1 MTGITQIGFSQRI
14 RLDWLEKTARL
25 FLAGNTREEIETEL
39 QDFLQDKL
47 SIGGRAE
54 RGAREKAITIL
65 LKIWVSVPG
74 SLASFHKE
82 GLEFLRK
89 LPPEDHLAVHWG
101 MTMAVYPF
109 FANVAE
115 QVGRLIRLQESFTLA
130 QIQRRIREQLG
141 ERETVARAARRIL
154 SSFVDWE
161 VLERSAKRGNYEG
174 ASPHPVKHRRL
185 VVWLIESV
193 LISNSST
200 SGSLKSIAQAPSLFP
215 FRVNSVNTNDLK
227 ENERLESY
235 RQGLD
240 EDIIMLAQMDRQMV
254 GRIKLK

>member
-14 RLDWLEKTARL
+14 RLEWLEKTARL

-47 SIGGRAE
+47 SIGGSAE
-54 RGAREKAITIL
+54 RGTREKAITIL

-74 SLASFHKE
+74 SLAAFHKE
-82 GLEFLRK
+82 GLEFLKK
-89 LPPEDHLAVHWG
+89 LPREDHLP
-101 MTMAVYPF
+101 VYPF

-154 SSFVDWE
+154 SSFVDWK

-174 ASPHPVKHRRL
+174 ISPHPVKHRRL
-185 VVWLIESV
+185 VVWLIESA

-215 FRVNSVNTNDLK
+215 FRIDSMNINDLK
-227 ENERLESY
+227 ENGRLELY

-240 EDIIMLAQMDRQMV
+240 EDIIMLAQMNR
-254 GRIKLK
+254 

>member
-14 RLDWLEKTARL
+14 RLEWLEKTARF
-25 FLAGNTREEIETEL
+25 FLAGNTREEIEKEL
-39 QDFLQDKL
+39 RDFLEDKL
-47 SIGGRAE
+47 SVGSNPE

-65 LKIWVSVPG
+65 LKIWVSVPE
-74 SLASFHKE
+74 SLAGFHKE

-89 LPPEDHLAVHWG
+89 LPPEDHLAIHWG

-109 FANVAE
+109 FASVAD
-115 QVGRLIRLQESFTLA
+115 QVGRLLRLQESFTLS

-161 VLERSAKRGNYEG
+161 VLKRSAKRGNYAG
-174 ASPHPVKHRRL
+174 TSPRL
-185 VVWLIESV
+185 VTHRKLATWLIESV
-193 LISNSST
+193 LLSSNSA

-215 FRVNSVNTNDLK
+215 FKLDSVNANDLK
-227 ENERLESY
+227 GNKRLESY

-240 EDIIMLAQMDRQMV
+240 EDIVMLIQKNR
-254 GRIKLK
+254 